1 MPLFPIRI
9 LARGCSAVLAAMA
22 LGACSDATSTPDARP
37 ITISFT
43 TRASGASAS
52 LGLPAFSAVAAADS
66 VTLTKAQL
74 VIREIDLEP
83 ARGLGCREDE
93 DDDDRHGAVA
103 QDRRGSNSGSGNGDA
118 DRSGR
123 NDDDD
128 DDCVDVEIGPVLVDL
143 PLTSQ
148 IQSRFQAAIPEG
160 DYREIE
166 VRIDKPENDDTA
178 GREFIAQHPNFKDV
192 SVIAEGTFKG
202 QPFRFAARVKV
213 KLEFEFRPALAVGP
227 SGTNITVRV
236 LVGRWFRDATGAPI
250 DPTTTAAG
258 GINAERVVRNISN
271 SIQAFADSNR
281 DGSES

>member
-1 MPLFPIRI
+1 MPLSPIRT
-9 LARGCSAVLAAMA
+9 LARGCTGLLAAMA
-22 LGACSDATSTPDARP
+22 LGACSDATSTPDVRQL
-37 ITISFT
+37 TISFT

-83 ARGLGCREDE
+83 ARGLGCRED
-93 DDDDRHGAVA
+93 DDDDGHGAVA
-103 QDRRGSNSGSGNGDA
+103 QDRRGSNSGSGNDDH

-128 DDCVDVEIGPVLVDL
+128 HDCVDVELGPVLVDL

-166 VRIDKPENDDTA
+166 VRIDKPENDDSA
-178 GREFIAQHPNFKDV
+178 GREFIAEHPNFKDV

-202 QPFRFAARVKV
+202 QPFRFATRVKV
-213 KLEFEFRPALAVGP
+213 KLEFEFSPPLAVGP

-236 LVGRWFRDATGAPI
+236 LLERWFRDATGAPI
-250 DPTTTAAG
+250 DPTTAAAG
-258 GINAERVVRNISN
+258 GINAERVVRNIAN